1 MLLGRVV
8 GTVVASRKEDRLVG
22 AKLLV
27 VRNLDVEGADAN
39 GYAVAVDAVGAGVG
53 EVVMVAT
60 GSSARQTAV
69 THERPCDAVVM
80 AIVDEWELDG
90 RQVWSKSLVRQRKAG
105 TAKPGAAAPRT
116 PAAGNAKGGGSTP
129 ARPAARPPRRKG

>member
-8 GTVVASRKEDRLVG
+8 GTVVASRKEERLVG

-27 VRNLDVEGADAN
+27 VRNLDVEGGEAG

-53 EVVMVAT
+53 EVVLVAT

-80 AIVDEWELDG
+80 AIVDEWEVGG
-90 RQVWSKSLVRQRKAG
+90 RQVWSKSLPRSR
-105 TAKPGAAAPRT
+105 PAAAAARR
-116 PAAGNAKGGGSTP
+116 PAAGNAKGASAAP
-129 ARPAARPPRRKG
+129 RAAARTSRRKG

>member
-1 MLLGRVV
+1 MLIGRVV
-8 GTVVASRKEDRLVG
+8 GTVVASRKEERLVG

-27 VRNLDVEGADAN
+27 VRNLDVEGAEAS

-53 EVVMVAT
+53 EVVLVAT

-80 AIVDEWELDG
+80 AIVDEWELGG
-90 RQVWSKSLVRQRKAG
+90 RQVWSKSLPRSR
-105 TAKPGAAAPRT
+105 PAAART
-116 PAAGNAKGGGSTP
+116 PPAGNAKSGGTTP

>member
-1 MLLGRVV
+1 MLIGRVV
-8 GTVVASRKEDRLVG
+8 GTVVASRKEERLVG

-27 VRNLDVEGADAN
+27 VRNLEVEGAEAS

-53 EVVMVAT
+53 EVVLVAT

-80 AIVDEWELDG
+80 AIVDEWELGG
-90 RQVWSKSLVRQRKAG
+90 RQVWSKSLPRSR
-105 TAKPGAAAPRT
+105 PAAARP
-116 PAAGNAKGGGSTP
+116 PQAGKTKSGGATP
-129 ARPAARPPRRKG
+129 ARPSVRPPRRKG